1 MIPSSLTPKGLYK
14 QIIFVGRDWPA
25 GQEIV
30 RRLAKKQFFQMRN
43 ETDPVKIQQ
52 GITKG
57 EYIMKEMQA
66 LIRFHTYRTISK
78 RYGQE

>member
-1 MIPSSLTPKGLYK
+1 
-14 QIIFVGRDWPA
+14 
-25 GQEIV
+25 
-30 RRLAKKQFFQMRN
+30 MRN

-66 LIRFHTYRTISK
+66 LIRFHTYITISK